1 MIRLQ
6 NLQKVFLGKPILK
19 DVSYLFPNNK
29 RIALVGANG
38 AGKTTLLNI
47 ICKLEDLD
55 GGEVIVP
62 KGCRIGY
69 LPQEPNATPAATILE
84 ECMAGVG
91 ELSHLK
97 EELDHALLAM
107 GQDYTDEKYLHYE
120 KLEEK
125 FSKAGGYALEANA
138 KKILVGLGFTT
149 AQFNVSPL
157 SLSGGW
163 RMRLELAKL
172 LLKEPNFLILDEPTN
187 HLDLP
192 SIIWLEGYFKRFQG
206 TLLFVSHD
214 QDLLNRLA
222 QITLHLNQGTLTP
235 YTGNFN
241 SFLEQYEANQAT
253 SEQQLKALQKRSAQ
267 LEKFVGRFKAKASKA
282 KQVKSK
288 LKMLDRLKTL
298 EGSINVDQDASE
310 ISIDIK
316 MAQKPGNNVLIL
328 DKCSIGY
335 ATPLFKNLNLKIHRG
350 QKVAIIG
357 SNGIGKSTLLKS
369 IVSLVPFLSGECKL
383 GHNVLP
389 GYYAQDQL
397 SYLKQDLS
405 ALENILTL
413 NPDVTQQRARTLL
426 GQMMMKDQDVF
437 KPVRVLSGGEKS
449 RVGLACLLS
458 QGANFL
464 LLDEPT
470 NHLDMSSSE
479 ILANAL
485 IEYEGTV
492 LFISHNRSFINE
504 VATHIF
510 AMTQDGKSMMFEGNL
525 EDYVVLAERAR
536 FPNILG
542 LTEKG

>member
-1 MIRLQ
+1 MLRLQ
-6 NLQKVFLGKPILK
+6 HLYKAFLGKQILK

-29 RIALVGANG
+29 RVALVGANG

-47 ICKLEDLD
+47 ICKLEELD
-55 GGEVIVP
+55 SGEIIIP
-62 KGCRIGY
+62 KDCRIGY
-69 LPQEPNATPAATILE
+69 LPQEPNSNPAATIIE
-84 ECMAGVG
+84 ECMAGMG
-91 ELSHLK
+91 DLSKIK
-97 EELDHALLAM
+97 EQLDQALLEM
-107 GQDYTDEKYLHYE
+107 GQDYTDEKYAHYE
-120 KLEEK
+120 KLEHQ
-125 FSKAGGYALEANA
+125 FSSGGGYALEANA

-149 AQFNVSPL
+149 NQFDLGPL
-157 SLSGGW
+157 TLSGGW

-214 QDLLNRLA
+214 QDLLNRLS

-235 YTGNFN
+235 YTGNFD
-241 SFLEQYEANQAT
+241 SFLEQYEANQAM
-253 SEQQLKALQKRSAQ
+253 SEQQLKTLQKRSAQ
-267 LEKFVGRFKAKASKA
+267 IEKFVERFGAKASKA

-288 LKMLDRLKTL
+288 MKMLDRLRVV
-298 EGSINVDQDASE
+298 ENSIGVDQDPAE

-316 MAQKPGNNVLIL
+316 MTQKSGNNVLTL
-328 DKCSIGY
+328 ENCSIGY
-335 ATPLFKNLNLKIHRG
+335 DKPLFKNLNLKIHRG
-350 QKVAIIG
+350 QKIAIIG

-369 IVSLVPFLSGECKL
+369 IVSLVPFLSGKCEL
-383 GHNVLP
+383 GHNVIT

-397 SYLKQDLS
+397 AYLVQEAS
-405 ALENILTL
+405 ALENVMNFGQGL
-413 NPDVTQQRARTLL
+413 TQQRARTLL
-426 GQMMMKDQDVF
+426 GQMMMKDQDAF

-449 RVGLACLLS
+449 RVGLACLLA

-479 ILANAL
+479 VLAGAL
-485 IEYEGTV
+485 ADYEGTV

-510 AMTQDGKSMMFEGNL
+510 AMTQDGKSMMFEGNI
-525 EDYVVLAERAR
+525 EDYIRLAERAN
-536 FPNILG
+536 FPNILAG
-542 LTEKG
+542 DA